1 MFDFLTRDNKQ
12 LRAQIF
18 EFLKVGRAARC
29 WGAGQACCRLLGC

>member
-18 EFLKVGRAARC
+18 EFLKA
-29 WGAGQACCRLLGC
+29 GAGGDGQQGPRVACMLQV